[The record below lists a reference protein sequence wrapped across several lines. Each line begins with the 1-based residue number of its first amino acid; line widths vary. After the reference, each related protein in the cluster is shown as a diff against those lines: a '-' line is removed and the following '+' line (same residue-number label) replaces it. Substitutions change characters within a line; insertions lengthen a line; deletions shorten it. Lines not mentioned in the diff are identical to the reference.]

1 MIISEKILEA
11 LREVHAYAGNVDS
24 WIVIKKE
31 ILKNLHP
38 EERKTFSTRDPKTKK
53 QRINDFEVELAKQWE
68 AITGRQVVFNDHE
81 KTERS
86 STSA

>member
-31 ILKNLHP
+31 VLKNLP
-38 EERKTFSTRDPKTKK
+38 PPERKVFSTRDPLTKR
-53 QRINDFEVELAKQWE
+53 QRTNDLEIELAKQWE

-81 KTERS
+81 KSE
-86 STSA
+86 

>member
-1 MIISEKILEA
+1 MIIPEKILEA
-11 LREVHAYAGNVDS
+11 LHEVHSYAGNIDS

-38 EERKTFSTRDPKTKK
+38 NDRRVFSTRDPLTKK
-53 QRINDFEVELAKQWE
+53 QRINEFEIELAKQWE
-68 AITGRQVVFNDHE
+68 ATTGCRVVFNDHE

>member
-31 ILKNLHP
+31 VLKNLP
-38 EERKTFSTRDPKTKK
+38 PPERKVFSTRDPLTKR
-53 QRINDFEVELAKQWE
+53 QRTNDLEIELAKQWE

-81 KTERS
+81 KPE
-86 STSA
+86 